1 MSPFLKRIKV
11 GFVGSGNM
19 TRCLVSGLASGWA
32 LENHKELLSNIYV
45 SSLSSGKAKA
55 LSEKFSVTHATHND
69 EILDQCDW
77 IVLSMKPQDLP
88 DFLNSYGKSF
98 EPHQSVISLCAG
110 ISLESLK
117 KELPQVTRV
126 ARLMP
131 STPAE
136 FGSGVLGLYSDN
148 ETFVQDISLFFK
160 NVGSVQ
166 SVESEELLDGIM
178 ISAASG
184 VGFFLEVLQIWSEWL
199 EEIGFTKS
207 QAQEIARRG
216 FTGVSEVL
224 KESRKDF
231 YQLQSEVTSKKGVTL
246 AGLEAM
252 RAADLDTALNK
263 GFEAALRRS
272 QELAKILD

>member
-1 MSPFLKRIKV
+1 MNPFLKRIKV

-19 TRCLVSGLASGWA
+19 TRCLVSGLAIGTDP
-32 LENHKELLSNIYV
+32 ELLKNIFV
-45 SSLSSGKAKA
+45 SSRSSDKAKNLA
-55 LSEKFSVTHATHND
+55 EKYSVNHAAHND

-77 IVLSMKPQDLP
+77 VILSMKPQDLP
-88 DFLNSYGKSF
+88 EFLNSYGKSF
-98 EPHQSVISLCAG
+98 APHQSLISLCAG
-110 ISLESLK
+110 LSLESLK
-117 KELPQVTRV
+117 KEIPQVTRV

-148 ETFVQDISLFFK
+148 EAFAQDISLFFK

-184 VGFFLEVLQIWSEWL
+184 VGFLLEVLQIWSEWL
-199 EEIGFTKS
+199 EEIGFSKV
-207 QAQEIARRG
+207 QAQEIAKRG

-224 KESRKDF
+224 KESNKDF

-252 RAADLDTALNK
+252 RASDLDTALNK

-272 QELAKILD
+272 QELSKLLD

>member
-19 TRCLVSGLASGWA
+19 TRCLVSGLVKDT
-32 LENHKELLSNIYV
+32 EPELLKNIFV
-45 SSLSSGKAKA
+45 SSRSSERAKS
-55 LSEKFSVTHATHND
+55 LSEKYSINQAAHND

-77 IVLSMKPQDLP
+77 VILSMKPQDLP
-88 DFLNSYGKSF
+88 EFLNSYGKSF
-98 EPHQSVISLCAG
+98 ASHQSVISLCAG
-110 ISLESLK
+110 LSLESLK
-117 KELPQVTRV
+117 REIPQVTRF

-148 ETFVQDISLFFK
+148 EAFVQDISLFFK

-166 SVESEELLDGIM
+166 SVENEELLDGIM

-184 VGFFLEVLQIWSEWL
+184 VGFLLEVLQIWSEWL
-199 EEIGFTKS
+199 EEVGFSKS
-207 QAQEIARRG
+207 QAQEIAKRG

-224 KESRKDF
+224 KESNKDF
-231 YQLQSEVTSKKGVTL
+231 YQLQSEVISKKGVTL

-252 RAADLDTALNK
+252 RASELDTALNK

-272 QELAKILD
+272 QELSKLLD

>member
-1 MSPFLKRIKV
+1 MNPFLKRIKV

-19 TRCLVSGLASGWA
+19 TRCLVSGLTIGT
-32 LENHKELLSNIYV
+32 EPELLKNIYV
-45 SSLSSGKAKA
+45 SSRSSERSKA
-55 LSEKFSVTHATHND
+55 LSEKFSVNCAAHND
-69 EILDQCDW
+69 EILDKCDW
-77 IVLSMKPQDLP
+77 IILSMKPQDLP
-88 DFLNSYGKSF
+88 AFLDSYGKSF
-98 EPHQSVISLCAG
+98 ESHQSVISLCAG
-110 ISLESLK
+110 LSLDSLK
-117 KELPQVTRV
+117 KEIPQVTRF

-148 ETFVQDISLFFK
+148 ESFVQDISLFFK

-178 ISAASG
+178 ISVASG
-184 VGFFLEVLQIWSEWL
+184 VGFLLEVLQIWSEWL
-199 EEIGFTKS
+199 EEVGFSKP

-224 KESRKDF
+224 KESNKDF

-263 GFEAALRRS
+263 GFEAAHRRS
-272 QELAKILD
+272 QELSKLLD